1 MSKLQ
6 IFPTGT
12 DAGEVR
18 HRSDT
23 ADTPCGFDFVKNYMG
38 RFGAAFREVGWIDR
52 LSLILAALLGMALV
66 LLLSPILFVSWLR
79 VQTNL
84 TSHPDSFSG
93 NAAEADLVHH
103 WCDADLRSWPRASTG
118 LR

>member
-23 ADTPCGFDFVKNYMG
+23 AQTRCDSDFAKRSIR
-38 RFGAAFREVGWIDR
+38 RFGAAFRELEWRDR
-52 LSLILAALLGMALV
+52 LSLTFATGLGLALV
-66 LLLSPILFVSWLR
+66 LVLSPILLVSWVCLLLAR
-79 VQTNL
+79 ISRPSKPAPKSRQL
-84 TSHPDSFSG
+84 
-93 NAAEADLVHH
+93 
-103 WCDADLRSWPRASTG
+103 
-118 LR
+118 